1 MPTITNLSWNI
12 MEKLKSA
19 SCNSQVHQIPT
30 AFWMLKKHPKLPG
43 QRHVPLSSMKV
54 AEIRMRPPPAPRL
67 FGAPVPAKGI
77 PTPQKMGGAYFAPH
91 MLHLGTSWIFHTS
104 KIPHLLP
111 AARPSCH
118 GAKGSP
124 WTKAKRRVSW
134 ASSVQPLA
142 VPASHQGS
150 SRHIPYPQWAPGEF
164 ASLSRNANLCRIW
177 SIVNS
182 MTSYSLTK
190 SRSITPHSKSKKLHV
205 EVWNCNTSSKG
216 VRF

>member
-1 MPTITNLSWNI
+1 
-12 MEKLKSA
+12 
-19 SCNSQVHQIPT
+19 
-30 AFWMLKKHPKLPG
+30 
-43 QRHVPLSSMKV
+43 MKV

-77 PTPQKMGGAYFAPH
+77 PTPQKRGGAYFAPH

-124 WTKAKRRVSW
+124 CTKAKRRVSW

-164 ASLSRNANLCRIW
+164 DTLNESQMKCQSFKECQPVQDLVHRQ
-177 SIVNS
+177 NS
-182 MTSYSLTK
+182 MTSYSLIK
-190 SRSITPHSKSKKLHV
+190 SRSIMRHSKSKKLHV
-205 EVWNCNTSSKG
+205 EVWNCYTSSKG
-216 VRF
+216 VRFFTC